1 MKNTH
6 FRGVI
11 MWWTTWYSLFRCFR
25 ITIQDSKR
33 WPVVLSLPVV
43 GHCEQVGSVSVWDYV
58 PIVALVEKSTVIRNR
73 RIDLTPR
80 VLADGGAVRAYYP
93 TIAILS

>member
-1 MKNTH
+1 
-6 FRGVI
+6 
-11 MWWTTWYSLFRCFR
+11 
-25 ITIQDSKR
+25 
-33 WPVVLSLPVV
+33 
-43 GHCEQVGSVSVWDYV
+43 V